1 MVYKTIAQPLIAVG
15 SLLYVRPSHL
25 KLEMDYIKTQSHGV
39 FKFSVSSENLKYTLR
54 GSVPLCLKKI
64 TRKIRHTFGGFII
77 SLYFCLQKISNMGK
91 LAFLLCF
98 ILSVYPADVNENRRH
113 IHVVRRGS
121 KKSHRGNTVAK
132 IWIEENGE
140 KKIEIAWSELSAD
153 EETMILDAIE
163 KHWILLNKQID
174 DVFAGKKIKIVTL
187 KK

>member
-1 MVYKTIAQPLIAVG
+1 MVWLPKTQGSRPVLFYAAPSGARWESQGFWANWAKANWAN
-15 SLLYVRPSHL
+15 SLLHCLFGTFTEIP
-25 KLEMDYIKTQSHGV
+25 KIKTRKSTKNLV
-39 FKFSVSSENLKYTLR
+39 VSKFY
-54 GSVPLCLKKI
+54 C
-64 TRKIRHTFGGFII
+64 TFAA
-77 SLYFCLQKISNMGK
+77 KVSNMGK

-153 EETMILDAIE
+153 EETVILGAIE
-163 KHWILLNKQID
+163 KHWVLLNKQID
-174 DVFAGKKIKIVTL
+174 DVFAGKKIKILKL